1 MLQSAIYCVVERLAA
16 RRQECGKGMRSQLT
30 IGEFATVTHLSVRTL
45 RRYHEA
51 GLLEP
56 ATVDP
61 FTGYRYYEP
70 EQISTAQVIH
80 QLRRLDVPLAEVQ
93 SILATDDPVKRAD
106 VIAGHLRRLEAELN
120 RTQAAVTSLRR
131 LLHPDPADV
140 HVELRSVPP
149 RTVAAITEQ
158 VRVGDSLEWY
168 DSAMAELDAAYPLEE
183 RTGPPG
189 GRYANEL
196 FAHGAGVMTVFRPVR
211 TPRPSGRIE
220 VIELPAA
227 DLAVAVHSG
236 PHDDLDVTYGRL
248 GAWVVA
254 HALSVDG
261 PIHEIYQVG
270 PRDTEMPERWRTEI
284 GWPVFQLAPLSG
296 TDHGDHVTVAPA
308 ASPIRSAT
316 ASG

>member
-1 MLQSAIYCVVERLAA
+1 
-16 RRQECGKGMRSQLT
+16 MRSKLS

-51 GLLEP
+51 GLLVP
-56 ATVDP
+56 ASVDP
-61 FTGYRYYEP
+61 FTGYRYYEAD
-70 EQISTAQVIH
+70 QIPTAQVIH
-80 QLRRLDVPLAEVQ
+80 QLRRLDVPLAEVE
-93 SILATDDPVKRAD
+93 SILSTDDPQQRAE

-120 RTQAAVTSLRR
+120 RTQAAVVSLRR
-131 LLHPDPADV
+131 LLRPDPADV
-140 HVELRSVPP
+140 HVELRSVPA
-149 RTVAAITEQ
+149 RTVAAITDQ
-158 VRVGDSLEWY
+158 VRVGDSLSWY
-168 DSAMAELDAAYPLEE
+168 DSAMAELDAAYPQAD

-189 GRYANEL
+189 GHYANEL

-211 TPRPSGRIE
+211 TPRPCGRIE

-248 GAWVVA
+248 GAWVVT
-254 HALSVDG
+254 HALAVDG

-270 PRDTEMPERWRTEI
+270 PRDTEDPTKWRTEI
-284 GWPVFQLAPLSG
+284 GWPVFRLAPVTG
-296 TDHGDHVTVAPA
+296 PVQDGGDHVAVARA

>member
-1 MLQSAIYCVVERLAA
+1 
-16 RRQECGKGMRSQLT
+16 MRSKLT

-61 FTGYRYYEP
+61 FTGYRYYEAD
-70 EQISTAQVIH
+70 QIPTAQVIH
-80 QLRRLDVPLAEVQ
+80 QLRRLDVPLVEVR
-93 SILATDDPVKRAD
+93 SILATDDPQRRAD
-106 VIAGHLRRLEAELN
+106 VIAGHLSRLEAELN
-120 RTQAAVTSLRR
+120 RTQAAVVSLRR
-131 LLHPDPADV
+131 LLRPEPADV
-140 HVELRSVPP
+140 HVELRSVPA
-149 RTVAAITEQ
+149 RTVAAISGE
-158 VRVGDSLEWY
+158 VRVGDSLGWY
-168 DSAMAELDAAYPLEE
+168 DAAMAELDAAYPEAD

-189 GRYANEL
+189 GHYANEL
-196 FAHGAGVMTVFRPVR
+196 FSHGVGVMTVFRPVR
-211 TPRPSGRIE
+211 APRPSGRIE
-220 VIELPAA
+220 AIELPAA

-248 GAWVVA
+248 GAWVVS
-254 HALSVDG
+254 HALAVDG
-261 PIHEIYQVG
+261 PIHETYRVG
-270 PRDTEMPERWRTEI
+270 PRDTEEPTRWRTEI

-296 TDHGDHVTVAPA
+296 TDQGSGDHVTVAPA